1 MDHEIDP
8 ATVQKIT
15 RIVAAA
21 GEERLAAYIDQTFP
35 PELVSL
41 GYHTVENAATWLDID
56 QFMRWL
62 SRTIQS
68 AASSSPS
75 PSISRTPS
83 APRPVPLSTPIS
95 RSLNSLHAS
104 LSLHQNLVDIPDSD
118 GDDLPPAPLLK
129 DRKRK
134 HSTYKV
140 NDVISVS
147 SDSEAGER
155 SKSKKKGKKHL
166 PKPCWTVPRPEEDY
180 AYLLD
185 LSDDPREWVD
195 KKKKEPLS
203 MIAIIKLQD
212 QDAWG
217 EGTGGSISKPTN
229 VVALGGVACQA
240 ATHQCQGVW
249 ICDQFDHS
257 LLDGH
262 ERYEPD
268 DDAMRELWEADRAV
282 NVRDTSSMYTRVAA
296 FYNEVHRKKC
306 KFVGSDGVQCTGAPV
321 YRKLKQM
328 NFDGK
333 NGFIGCEHYAPGESH
348 RFVTINRD
356 IEEKS
361 LIELFQ
367 NKGQFTSFVNVVT
380 ANCARILPPRQGG
393 KGERVCSYPHIDSN
407 GIVVKGR
414 LIRRKCNTIIK
425 IFAPIDRDD
434 RRAIVYLS
442 GAHNHPRPPSS
453 KLTRTGKDMYTDAI
467 VDAGTTGLTVLK
479 CDNAAS
485 TSKIFAG
492 NIPAALDPALANPR
506 IKRKLIYD
514 LKTVDNPHGLGFE
527 GVCFLQKKMQETLP
541 ADKRYIQSLTSEN
554 GIEVIL
560 TMLPFLAGRLHAAK
574 ASLHDNTYARVHGQW
589 KEWEVVIWDDKIDF
603 HTFTLLVSSKSLT
616 PILTTNRMW
625 TRLWDTIHRVTGV
638 EVKFKFIHGE
648 GLRAVLVDGNKPQ
661 ANTFGADLVNRN
673 KPHLS
678 GIYETEPMR
687 ILSNILRTCTF
698 HINQKFASMAK
709 VVPDEEM
716 GRIRRCLYLKTPHEL
731 DELIEWCK
739 KSEHKVVRDWVT
751 DKESI
756 KAWFWPSINE
766 FLSSI
771 PKEDWY
777 LTPGDTNLNESA
789 HPYTNQH
796 TGTNLPL
803 LEAIQRA
810 YKLDL
815 EMEAKIK
822 LMEENCVLVN
832 HRNSKAL
839 RDRNNASRR
848 ASHHQQALDR
858 ISACKELEEIDE
870 AMKALK
876 EKKKAIQQTTGVKKV
891 KKQGEKEKVRAAD
904 ENELAG
910 TVDDAASS
918 DPKPTD
924 LAGTGLAPVP
934 ASYAEQAEFLSA
946 PLQSSVGIQLEPELE
961 PIFPPD
967 RGIAFDYNLEG
978 ELADYLYPF

>member
-8 ATVQKIT
+8 ATGQKIT

-21 GEERLAAYIDQTFP
+21 GEERLAAYIDQIFP

-41 GYHTVENAATWLDID
+41 GYHTVENAATWLDIE

-83 APRPVPLSTPIS
+83 TPRPVPLSTPIS

-104 LSLHQNLVDIPDSD
+104 SSLHQNLVDIPDSD

-140 NDVISVS
+140 DDVISVS

-155 SKSKKKGKKHL
+155 SKSKEKGKKSAKLSESEGRVMISKQLSCSELRPLTNL

-185 LSDDPREWVD
+185 LSDDPQECVD

-249 ICDQFDHS
+249 ICDQRP
-257 LLDGH
+257 
-262 ERYEPD
+262 ERYKPD

-328 NFDGK
+328 NLDGK

-367 NKGQFTSFVNVVT
+367 NKGQFTLFLNVVT
-380 ANCARILPPRQGG
+380 ANCARVLPPRQGG
-393 KGERVCSYPHIDSN
+393 KGERVCPMGLLLRAALFAASAIQSSRFLRQLTAM
-407 GIVVKGR
+407 IVAQ
-414 LIRRKCNTIIK
+414 
-425 IFAPIDRDD
+425 FF
-434 RRAIVYLS
+434 YLS

-492 NIPAALDPALANPR
+492 NIPAALDPALVNPR

-514 LKTVDNPHGLGFE
+514 LKTVDNPHGLG
-527 GVCFLQKKMQETLP
+527 VCFLQKKMQETLP
-541 ADKRYIQSLTSEN
+541 ADKRHIQSLTSKK

-589 KEWEVVIWDDKIDF
+589 KEWEVVIWDDKINF
-603 HTFTLLVSSKSLT
+603 RVTIARIYSKHET
-616 PILTTNRMW
+616 EEVFGRMW
-625 TRLWDTIHRVTGV
+625 TGLWDTIHRVTGV

-648 GLRAVLVDGNKPQ
+648 SLRAVLVDGNKPQ
-661 ANTFGADLVNRN
+661 ANAFGADLVNRN

-678 GIYETEPMR
+678 GIYETEPKR

-716 GRIRRCLYLKTPHEL
+716 GRIRRCLYLKTPREL
-731 DELIEWCK
+731 DEFIEWCK

-756 KAWFWPSINE
+756 KALFWPSINE

-777 LTPGDTNLNESA
+777 LTPGNTNLNER
-789 HPYTNQH
+789 
-796 TGTNLPL
+796 TNLPL

-810 YKLDL
+810 YTPGNTTYHLIL
-815 EMEAKIK
+815 EAT
-822 LMEENCVLVN
+822 CV
-832 HRNSKAL
+832 S
-839 RDRNNASRR
+839 
-848 ASHHQQALDR
+848 
-858 ISACKELEEIDE
+858 SATSN
-870 AMKALK
+870 M
-876 EKKKAIQQTTGVKKV
+876 
-891 KKQGEKEKVRAAD
+891 R
-904 ENELAG
+904 
-910 TVDDAASS
+910 
-918 DPKPTD
+918 
-924 LAGTGLAPVP
+924 
-934 ASYAEQAEFLSA
+934 
-946 PLQSSVGIQLEPELE
+946 
-961 PIFPPD
+961 
-967 RGIAFDYNLEG
+967 
-978 ELADYLYPF
+978 

>member
-1 MDHEIDP
+1 MYVQMLFHESGTGFAP
-8 ATVQKIT
+8 
-15 RIVAAA
+15 
-21 GEERLAAYIDQTFP
+21 
-35 PELVSL
+35 
-41 GYHTVENAATWLDID
+41 LDI
-56 QFMRWL
+56 
-62 SRTIQS
+62 
-68 AASSSPS
+68 
-75 PSISRTPS
+75 
-83 APRPVPLSTPIS
+83 
-95 RSLNSLHAS
+95 
-104 LSLHQNLVDIPDSD
+104 
-118 GDDLPPAPLLK
+118 
-129 DRKRK
+129 
-134 HSTYKV
+134 
-140 NDVISVS
+140 
-147 SDSEAGER
+147 
-155 SKSKKKGKKHL
+155 
-166 PKPCWTVPRPEEDY
+166 
-180 AYLLD
+180 
-185 LSDDPREWVD
+185 
-195 KKKKEPLS
+195 
-203 MIAIIKLQD
+203 
-212 QDAWG
+212 
-217 EGTGGSISKPTN
+217 PT
-229 VVALGGVACQA
+229 
-240 ATHQCQGVW
+240 
-249 ICDQFDHS
+249 
-257 LLDGH
+257 
-262 ERYEPD
+262 
-268 DDAMRELWEADRAV
+268 
-282 NVRDTSSMYTRVAA
+282 A

-306 KFVGSDGVQCTGAPV
+306 NLVGSDGVQCTGTPV
-321 YRKLKQM
+321 YRKWKQM
-328 NFDGK
+328 NLDGK
-333 NGFIGCEHYAPGESH
+333 NGFIGCEHYAPGKSH
-348 RFVTINRD
+348 RFVTVNRD

-367 NKGQFTSFVNVVT
+367 NKGQFTSFG
-380 ANCARILPPRQGG
+380 A
-393 KGERVCSYPHIDSN
+393 KGERVCPYPHIDSN

-414 LIRRKCNTIIK
+414 FIRHKCNAIIK

-442 GAHNHPRPPSS
+442 GAHNHPRPSSS

-479 CDNAAS
+479 CDNAAC

-492 NIPAALDPALANPR
+492 NIPAALNPALANPR

-514 LKTVDNPHGLGFE
+514 LKTLDNPHGLGFE

-560 TMLPFLAGRLHAAK
+560 TMLPFLAGRLHTAK

-589 KEWEVVIWDDKIDF
+589 KEWEVVIWDDKVDF
-603 HTFTLLVSSKSLT
+603 
-616 PILTTNRMW
+616 
-625 TRLWDTIHRVTGV
+625 RVTIARIYSKHEV
-638 EVKFKFIHGE
+638 FVKFKFIHGE

-661 ANTFGADLVNRN
+661 VNVFGADLVNRN

-678 GIYETEPMR
+678 GIYETEAKRM
-687 ILSNILRTCTF
+687 LSNILRTCTF

-716 GRIRRCLYLKTPHEL
+716 GRIRRCLYLKTPREL
-731 DELIEWCK
+731 DEFIKNRKIRQYWLTTLLIGILK
-739 KSEHKVVRDWVT
+739 KDKDPT
-751 DKESI
+751 DAKG
-756 KAWFWPSINE
+756 
-766 FLSSI
+766 I

-803 LEAIQRA
+803 LEVIQRV

-839 RDRNNASRR
+839 HDRNNASRR
-848 ASHHQQALDR
+848 VSHHQQALHR
-858 ISACKELEEIDE
+858 TSACKELEEIDE

-946 PLQSSVGIQLEPELE
+946 PFQSSVGIQLEPELE

-967 RGIAFDYNLEG
+967 RGIAFDYHLEG

>member
-1 MDHEIDP
+1 
-8 ATVQKIT
+8 
-15 RIVAAA
+15 
-21 GEERLAAYIDQTFP
+21 QTFP

-41 GYHTVENAATWLDID
+41 GYHTVENAATWLDIN

-83 APRPVPLSTPIS
+83 APWPVPLSTPIS
-95 RSLNSLHAS
+95 RPLNSLHAS
-104 LSLHQNLVDIPDSD
+104 SSLHQNLVNIPDSD

-140 NDVISVS
+140 D
-147 SDSEAGER
+147 D
-155 SKSKKKGKKHL
+155 
-166 PKPCWTVPRPEEDY
+166 DY

-195 KKKKEPLS
+195 KKKEPLS

-328 NFDGK
+328 NLDGK

-380 ANCARILPPRQGG
+380 ATCARVLPPRQGG
-393 KGERVCSYPHIDSN
+393 KGERVCPYPHIDSN

-425 IFAPIDRDD
+425 IFAPIDCDD

-453 KLTRTGKDMYTDAI
+453 KLTRTGRDMYTDAI

-514 LKTVDNPHGLGFE
+514 LKTLDNPHGLGFE
-527 GVCFLQKKMQETLP
+527 GGCFFQKKMQETLP

-589 KEWEVVIWDDKIDF
+589 KEWEVVIWDDKVDF
-603 HTFTLLVSSKSLT
+603 RVTIARIYSKHET
-616 PILTTNRMW
+616 EEVFGRMW
-625 TRLWDTIHRVTGV
+625 TALWDTIHRVTSV
-638 EVKFKFIHGE
+638 EVKFKYIHGE

-661 ANTFGADLVNRN
+661 ANAFGADLVNRN

-678 GIYETEPMR
+678 GIYETEPKR

-716 GRIRRCLYLKTPHEL
+716 GRIRRCLYLKTPREL
-731 DELIEWCK
+731 DEFIEWCK

-839 RDRNNASRR
+839 RNRNNASRR

-858 ISACKELEEIDE
+858 TSACKELEEIDE

-924 LAGTGLAPVP
+924 
-934 ASYAEQAEFLSA
+934 
-946 PLQSSVGIQLEPELE
+946 
-961 PIFPPD
+961 
-967 RGIAFDYNLEG
+967 
-978 ELADYLYPF
+978 